1 MNKLMFIVP
10 IICILI
16 ILTFDVLLIVIN
28 QQNIHRWWKTT
39 TDSAYGVVR
48 EVTVVTY
55 NGNEL
60 WHYVGKVDIHQN
72 GNETIIDDEQGLRH
86 SFINVS
92 IVSHEVEV
100 D

>member
-1 MNKLMFIVP
+1 M
-10 IICILI
+10 
-16 ILTFDVLLIVIN
+16 
-28 QQNIHRWWKTT
+28 
-39 TDSAYGVVR
+39 VR

-60 WHYVGKVDIHQN
+60 WHYVGKVDMHQR
-72 GNETIIDDEQGLRH
+72 GNEIIIDDEQGLRH

-92 IVSHEVEV
+92 IVVHEVEV

>member
-10 IICILI
+10 IMCILM
-16 ILTFDVLLIVIN
+16 ILAFGILLIVIN

-60 WHYVGKVDIHQN
+60 WHYVGKVDMHQS
-72 GNETIIDDEQGLRH
+72 GNEIIIDDEQGLRH

>member
-1 MNKLMFIVP
+1 MNKLRLIVP
-10 IICILI
+10 IMCILM
-16 ILTFDVLLIVIN
+16 ILAFGILLIVIN

-39 TDSAYGVVR
+39 TDSTYGVVR

-60 WHYVGKVDIHQN
+60 WHYVGKVDMHQS
-72 GNETIIDDEQGLRH
+72 GNEIIIDDEQGLRH

-92 IVSHEVEV
+92 IVAHEVEV